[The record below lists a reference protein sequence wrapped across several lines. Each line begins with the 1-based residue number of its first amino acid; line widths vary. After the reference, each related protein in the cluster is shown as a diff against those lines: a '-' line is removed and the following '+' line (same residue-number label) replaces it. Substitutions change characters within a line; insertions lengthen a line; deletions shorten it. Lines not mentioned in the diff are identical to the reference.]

1 MVFNSGPARKA
12 PDDLPPAEGRKQL
25 VEFSRRFARE
35 AGKHKLTVLLQP
47 LRSTDTNQ
55 VTTVAE
61 AVEVVRA
68 VGQPNFKLLTDWS
81 FMHIQKDDAAELAK
95 ARGRLA
101 HVWLA
106 KPGPRTYPITE
117 DAAEYEALFA
127 ALSKIRY
134 RGGSERARP
143 HRQLLRR
150 RPGSAAL
157 SAHPGG
163 RTRPAV
169 AARQTA
175 KATCRSLWQPR
186 QCYKDCRST
195 MPTRSSLILFMG
207 VVAGMLV
214 GLAGP
219 ARAAEDPAALV
230 QQAKNLRL
238 AGDDEGAYKLYLRA
252 HNLAKS
258 PETAAHLG
266 MAEIN
271 LALWVDAENHLR
283 EALKKPNDP
292 FVARNRVPIVE
303 QLKLVRTHL
312 GLLEVVGRPSGAEV
326 EVGGKP
332 VGRLPLPG
340 PLRVPTG
347 ETNIR
352 VAADGHKVAR
362 RDVTVQP
369 GQLHRIA
376 VELDPVGAPEPPPPV
391 ARGGA
396 RP

>member
-1 MVFNSGPARKA
+1 
-12 PDDLPPAEGRKQL
+12 
-25 VEFSRRFARE
+25 
-35 AGKHKLTVLLQP
+35 VL
-47 LRSTDTNQ
+47 
-55 VTTVAE
+55 
-61 AVEVVRA
+61 
-68 VGQPNFKLLTDWS
+68 
-81 FMHIQKDDAAELAK
+81 
-95 ARGRLA
+95 
-101 HVWLA
+101 
-106 KPGPRTYPITE
+106 
-117 DAAEYEALFA
+117 
-127 ALSKIRY
+127 
-134 RGGSERARP
+134 SEP
-143 HRQLLRR
+143 H
-150 RPGSAAL
+150 
-157 SAHPGG
+157 
-163 RTRPAV
+163 
-169 AARQTA
+169 
-175 KATCRSLWQPR
+175 
-186 QCYKDCRST
+186 QCYKDWRIK
-195 MPTRSSLILFMG
+195 MRPSSILFSALAAS
-207 VVAGMLV
+207 VVV
-214 GLAGP
+214 GLVAP
-219 ARAAEDPAALV
+219 ARAAEDPEALV

-238 AGDDEGAYKLYLRA
+238 AGDDEAAYKLYLRA

-303 QLKLVRTHL
+303 QLKMVRTHL

-396 RP
+396 VPDGSLRSGEAPVRPDADHGPGDWKRPAAWASIVTATALGGVGVLALVTHNADIQRFNDYTSPELTTPDKKCATTAADKGGPYCQKLLKHADDMKRWAIIGLSGAAVAGTVAAILFVNSAPAETAAIRPARGMALACTPTIVGTMGGVCAVRF

>member
-1 MVFNSGPARKA
+1 
-12 PDDLPPAEGRKQL
+12 LPQHDADA
-25 VEFSRRFARE
+25 FFADPLH
-35 AGKHKLTVLLQP
+35 AG
-47 LRSTDTNQ
+47 
-55 VTTVAE
+55 
-61 AVEVVRA
+61 
-68 VGQPNFKLLTDWS
+68 
-81 FMHIQKDDAAELAK
+81 
-95 ARGRLA
+95 
-101 HVWLA
+101 
-106 KPGPRTYPITE
+106 
-117 DAAEYEALFA
+117 
-127 ALSKIRY
+127 
-134 RGGSERARP
+134 
-143 HRQLLRR
+143 
-150 RPGSAAL
+150 
-157 SAHPGG
+157 GG
-163 RTRPAV
+163 RDVGGPGRTGA
-169 AARQTA
+169 
-175 KATCRSLWQPR
+175 CGGRS
-186 QCYKDCRST
+186 
-195 MPTRSSLILFMG
+195 G
-207 VVAGMLV
+207 G
-214 GLAGP
+214 AGP
-219 ARAAEDPAALV
+219 AGEEPEVGR
-230 QQAKNLRL
+230 
-238 AGDDEGAYKLYLRA
+238 DDEGAYKLYLRA
-252 HNLAKS
+252 HDLAKS

-303 QLKLVRTHL
+303 QLKMVRTHL

-376 VELDPVGAPEPPPPV
+376 VELDPVGTSEPPPPV

-396 RP
+396 VPDGSLRFGETPGQPVADQGAGDWKRPAAWASTVTATALGGVGVLALLTYNSDIQKFNEYTSQDLTTPDKKCGDEVADKGGPYCQKLLKHADDMKRWVIIGFGGAAVAGTVAAILFVSSAPSETAALRPARGLALTCAPSIVGTMGGACAFRF

>member
-1 MVFNSGPARKA
+1 M
-12 PDDLPPAEGRKQL
+12 
-25 VEFSRRFARE
+25 
-35 AGKHKLTVLLQP
+35 
-47 LRSTDTNQ
+47 
-55 VTTVAE
+55 
-61 AVEVVRA
+61 
-68 VGQPNFKLLTDWS
+68 
-81 FMHIQKDDAAELAK
+81 
-95 ARGRLA
+95 
-101 HVWLA
+101 
-106 KPGPRTYPITE
+106 
-117 DAAEYEALFA
+117 
-127 ALSKIRY
+127 
-134 RGGSERARP
+134 
-143 HRQLLRR
+143 
-150 RPGSAAL
+150 
-157 SAHPGG
+157 
-163 RTRPAV
+163 
-169 AARQTA
+169 
-175 KATCRSLWQPR
+175 WQPR

-195 MPTRSSLILFMG
+195 MPIRSSLVLFLG
-207 VVAGMLV
+207 VVAV
-214 GLAGP
+214 VLAAQP
-219 ARAAEDPAALV
+219 PRARAAEDPAALV

-347 ETNIR
+347 ETNVR
-352 VAADGHKVAR
+352 VAAEGHKVER
-362 RDVTVQP
+362 RDVNVQP

-376 VELDPVGAPEPPPPV
+376 VELELATASDATPPV
-391 ARGGA
+391 ARGGQSYVPSEGALRA
-396 RP
+396 REQPLRPGGDRAPGADWKRPAAWTSAVAAVALAGVGVITVMTYNSDIQKFNDYKHEDLTTADDKCAAKQADRGGAYCKKLFDHANDMKRWAIVGFAGAAAAGTAAAILFATSAPSETAAIRPAGGLALTCAPTVVGTMGGACAVRF

>member
-1 MVFNSGPARKA
+1 MV
-12 PDDLPPAEGRKQL
+12 
-25 VEFSRRFARE
+25 V
-35 AGKHKLTVLLQP
+35 
-47 LRSTDTNQ
+47 
-55 VTTVAE
+55 
-61 AVEVVRA
+61 
-68 VGQPNFKLLTDWS
+68 
-81 FMHIQKDDAAELAK
+81 
-95 ARGRLA
+95 
-101 HVWLA
+101 
-106 KPGPRTYPITE
+106 
-117 DAAEYEALFA
+117 
-127 ALSKIRY
+127 
-134 RGGSERARP
+134 
-143 HRQLLRR
+143 
-150 RPGSAAL
+150 
-157 SAHPGG
+157 
-163 RTRPAV
+163 
-169 AARQTA
+169 
-175 KATCRSLWQPR
+175 
-186 QCYKDCRST
+186 
-195 MPTRSSLILFMG
+195 
-207 VVAGMLV
+207 V

-303 QLKLVRTHL
+303 QLKMVRTHL

-369 GQLHRIA
+369 GQFDRIA
-376 VELDPVGAPEPPPPV
+376 VELDLVGGRNRRRRWPAAAPSPTGRCDPGKRRSDRTPITRR
-391 ARGGA
+391 ATGSGL
-396 RP
+396 RPGPAP

>member
-1 MVFNSGPARKA
+1 M
-12 PDDLPPAEGRKQL
+12 
-25 VEFSRRFARE
+25 
-35 AGKHKLTVLLQP
+35 
-47 LRSTDTNQ
+47 
-55 VTTVAE
+55 
-61 AVEVVRA
+61 
-68 VGQPNFKLLTDWS
+68 
-81 FMHIQKDDAAELAK
+81 
-95 ARGRLA
+95 
-101 HVWLA
+101 
-106 KPGPRTYPITE
+106 
-117 DAAEYEALFA
+117 
-127 ALSKIRY
+127 
-134 RGGSERARP
+134 
-143 HRQLLRR
+143 
-150 RPGSAAL
+150 
-157 SAHPGG
+157 
-163 RTRPAV
+163 
-169 AARQTA
+169 
-175 KATCRSLWQPR
+175 WQPR

-195 MPTRSSLILFMG
+195 MPIRSSSILILG
-207 VVAGMLV
+207 VAAWVLGALPGQ
-214 GLAGP
+214 

-347 ETNIR
+347 ETNVR
-352 VAADGHKVAR
+352 VAAEGHKVER
-362 RDVTVQP
+362 RDVNVQP

-376 VELDPVGAPEPPPPV
+376 VELELATAADATPPV
-391 ARGGA
+391 ARGG
-396 RP
+396 RPTSRPKGRCGRGSSRCVRAAIRRRADWKRPAAWTSTVAAVALAGVGVLTVMTYNSDIGKFNDYKNADLTTADNKCAAKQADKGGAYCKKLFDHANDMKQWAIMGFAGAAAAGTVAAILFANSPPSETAAIRPAGGLALTCAPTVVGTMGGACAFRF